1 MRPNILKAKGHKV
14 EENQKT
20 WKSFPRFQNSANEI
34 ISFAR
39 VLGHNGRKEI
49 YEAKYPESK
58 AEIKR
63 LKGLNVSSE
72 IVSSLKNAPNSFT
85 EDTASKIGVVGHSET
100 K

>member
-39 VLGHNGRKEI
+39 VLGHNV
-49 YEAKYPESK
+49 ADTMS
-58 AEIKR
+58 AT
-63 LKGLNVSSE
+63 
-72 IVSSLKNAPNSFT
+72 FT
-85 EDTASKIGVVGHSET
+85 EDTASKIGVSPRT
-100 K
+100 IRRDAQKRDI

>member
-1 MRPNILKAKGHKV
+1 MLRKRFPQHS
-14 EENQKT
+14 QKI
-20 WKSFPRFQNSANEI
+20 RQNSANEI
-34 ISFAR
+34 ISFA
-39 VLGHNGRKEI
+39 

-63 LKGLNVSSE
+63 LKELKQYRSE
-72 IVSSLKNAPNSFT
+72 IVSSRENAPNSFT

>member
-1 MRPNILKAKGHKV
+1 MLRTSCPQHSQKILLLKLGYHLV
-14 EENQKT
+14 LSEEMC
-20 WKSFPRFQNSANEI
+20 
-34 ISFAR
+34 
-39 VLGHNGRKEI
+39 RKEI

-63 LKGLNVSSE
+63 LKGLNVSSD